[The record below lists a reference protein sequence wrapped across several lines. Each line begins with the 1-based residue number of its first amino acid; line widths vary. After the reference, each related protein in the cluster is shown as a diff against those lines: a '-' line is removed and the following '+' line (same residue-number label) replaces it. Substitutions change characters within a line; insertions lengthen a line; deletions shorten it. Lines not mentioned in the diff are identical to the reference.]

1 MSAQFPIYVG
11 LRITTKASADLE
23 KLCALT
29 GESASV
35 VHRRALDTLLRS
47 ELPYQLA
54 QAARQGQS

>member
-11 LRITTKASADLE
+11 LRISTKASADLE

-47 ELPYQLA
+47 ELPARLA
-54 QAARQGQS
+54 ELARKNGA